1 LSLFNELQRRSV
13 LRVAAA
19 YVVVSWLVIQVV
31 ETVFPAFG
39 FGDATVR
46 IVTVVLAIG
55 LIPALILSWA
65 FEITPEGLKKEK
77 DVDRSQSITAHTGK
91 KLDRIIMVVMAFAI
105 GYFAIDK
112 FVLSESR
119 ETSIAEEARQ
129 EGRSKALVA
138 SFGDNSI
145 AVLPFVNMSDDASN
159 EYFSDGITEELLNLL
174 AKIPEIRVISRT
186 SAFSYKGKQ
195 ITLTEVA
202 RELNVAHILEGS
214 VRKSGNQVRI
224 TAQLIEARSDT
235 HLWSETYDRSLDNI
249 FAIQDEIASEV
260 VARLKVTLL
269 GNAPMV
275 RKTDPE
281 AYSLYLRG
289 RHLRHQN
296 TAGSLEQALVL
307 LQQALAIDPGYAAA
321 WDELGSVYINQGN
334 IGRRPIDETRTL
346 SREAVSKALVI
357 DPGYALAHANLGW
370 IARGSDFDLSTA
382 AQHFERALQLE
393 PANTDIIR
401 RAANL
406 TASLGRLDEA
416 IALNEFV
423 IARDPISHSSHHN
436 MGLYY
441 LYAGRWDDA
450 IASIRTALTLSPGYG
465 GAQYRIGVAQL
476 FKDELQ
482 AALEAMQLE
491 DSVWGMVGLPMAY
504 HALGRAGE
512 SDAALAEL
520 IEQHEQGWAY
530 NIAYAF
536 AYRGETDRA
545 FEWLDKAVDY
555 KDAGLSNILGE
566 RLFSDIQDDPR
577 WLLFLK
583 SIGKSL
589 EQLTAIEFKVT
600 LPE

>member
-1 LSLFNELQRRSV
+1 MVQFFEELKRRNV

-19 YVVVSWLVIQVV
+19 YVVVSWLIIQVV

-39 FGDATVR
+39 FGDAAVR
-46 IVTVVLAIG
+46 SVVIVLGIG

-77 DVDRSQSITAHTGK
+77 DVDRSQSVTAHTGK
-91 KLDRIIMVVMAFAI
+91 KLDRWIMVVLVFALV
-105 GYFAIDK
+105 YFATDK
-112 FVLSESR
+112 FALSPQR
-119 ETSIAEEARQ
+119 EASIADEARR
-129 EGRSKALVA
+129 EGRSEALVV
-138 SFGDNSI
+138 SYGDRSI

-174 AKIPEIRVISRT
+174 AKIPEMRVISRT

-202 RELNVAHILEGS
+202 LELNVAYILEGS
-214 VRKSGNQVRI
+214 VRKAGNQVRI
-224 TAQLIEARSDT
+224 TVQLIEARSDT
-235 HLWSETYDRSLDNI
+235 HLWSETYDRTLNNI

-269 GNAPMV
+269 GNAPV
-275 RKTDPE
+275 VKKTDPE
-281 AYSLYLRG
+281 AYALYLRG

-296 TAGSLEQALVL
+296 TAESLEQALLL
-307 LQQALAIDPGYAAA
+307 LQRALANDPDYAAA

-334 IGRRPIDETRTL
+334 IGRRPIDETRAL
-346 SREAVSKALVI
+346 SREAISKALAI
-357 DPGYALAHANLGW
+357 APGYAPAHANLGW
-370 IARGSDFDLSTA
+370 IERGSNFDLTA
-382 AQHFERALQLE
+382 AARNFERALQLE

-401 RAANL
+401 RAASL

-416 IALNEFV
+416 TALNEFV
-423 IARDPISHSSHHN
+423 IVRDPINYSSHHN
-436 MGLYY
+436 KGLYH
-441 LYAGRWDDA
+441 LYAGRWDEA
-450 IASIRTALTLSPGYG
+450 IASFRTALALSPGYG
-465 GAQYRIGVAQL
+465 GAQYRIGVAL
-476 FKDELQ
+476 LLKDEPQ

-504 HALGRAGE
+504 HGLGRAGE

-530 NIAYAF
+530 NIAYVF
-536 AYRGETDRA
+536 AYRGETDNA
-545 FEWLDKAVDY
+545 FEWLGKAVDY

-566 RLFSDIQDDPR
+566 PLFSDIQDTPR
-577 WLLFLK
+577 WLPFLE
-583 SIGKSL
+583 SIGKSP
-589 EQLTAIEFKVT
+589 EQLAAIAR
-600 LPE
+600 